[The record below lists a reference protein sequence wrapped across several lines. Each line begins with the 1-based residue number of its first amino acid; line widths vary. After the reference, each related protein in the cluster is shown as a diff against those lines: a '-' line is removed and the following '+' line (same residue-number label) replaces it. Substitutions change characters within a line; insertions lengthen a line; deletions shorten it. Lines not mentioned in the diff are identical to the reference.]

1 MSTDKPHQQSHN
13 NSSARGGL
21 RRDSPEHPENDL
33 HSASDY
39 YNKVPPEPQTFDDL
53 ADQPDPAV
61 VNEQNRASTRQAII
75 YAASTIAITAI
86 VAFVVA
92 LIARMSGGPLCEA
105 DEATWL
111 CTESWR
117 TTWAIVAS
125 IPPVVGLLGCAII
138 MVRKLNR
145 YQRWVPWMGVFW
157 LPLVPLTM
165 AWLIVTVGILAQDS
179 APQ

>member
-1 MSTDKPHQQSHN
+1 MTEATLVTSLVLVLEDVDLRALALLDNFS
-13 NSSARGGL
+13 GDGDLLEVCGL
-21 RRDSPEHPENDL
+21 RLDGCAID
-33 HSASDY
+33 
-39 YNKVPPEPQTFDDL
+39 
-53 ADQPDPAV
+53 
-61 VNEQNRASTRQAII
+61 EQNRASTRQAII

-105 DEATWL
+105 GEATWL